1 MINKIL
7 VVKDPENEVGFD
19 TLCEYSENVQ
29 KVLGSNVLVL
39 PVWPKCDIELLDIS
53 DEDDVEFHISTIKNS
68 IKNLESQLEEG
79 EKTDE

>member
-7 VVKDPENEVGFD
+7 VVKDPENEVGF
-19 TLCEYSENVQ
+19 TALCEYSENVQ

-39 PVWPKCDIELLDIS
+39 PVWPKCDIKLLDIN

-68 IKNLESQLEEG
+68 IKNLESQLKKG